1 MQAGEVPFDRARI
14 QAVLARTGYDPTN
27 LSIRESNRLVSL
39 IEQDLE
45 VRFIRMEFGIP
56 NLPYDPIGAETAC
69 TVEHERGVSGR
80 YPPFDGIPE
89 LKVEAARFVKNF
101 LDIDVPPESCIP
113 TVGSMQGGFI
123 SQAIA
128 GNRLPGRQ
136 TILFLGPSFP
146 VSMRQTLFLGLKVEL
161 LELSDFRGPAL
172 IAEIERRFARGD
184 IGGVLYSSPNNP
196 AWITLK
202 EGELQGLGR
211 LCTRYDVLAI
221 EDLAYLCMDFRQ
233 DYSQPGRPPF
243 QPTVARY
250 TDRYFVLISSSKIFS
265 FAGARIGIAV
275 VSPALMTM
283 SAPNLV
289 PKFGTANVGHAF
301 VHGGIYCTTS
311 GVPQSSQWG
320 LLGLMRKANAGE
332 LDFVA
337 TTREYGRRAAELKR
351 IFTRHGFRLV
361 YDNDLGEPLADGF
374 YFTFAYPGLSGQE
387 LLMELLPY
395 GVSAITLESTG
406 SRRTEGLRACVSF
419 VEEAQFPIVEER
431 LRRFREDHPSPRGE
445 AHPGRAKGISRETG
459 AR

>member
-1 MQAGEVPFDRARI
+1 MQASEVPFDRSRI
-14 QAVLARTGYDPTN
+14 QAVLQRTGYDPAN

-45 VRFIRMEFGIP
+45 VRFVRMEFGIP
-56 NLPYDPIGAETAC
+56 NLPYDPVGALTAQ
-69 TVEHERGVSGR
+69 EMERDQKVSNR

-89 LKVEAARFVKNF
+89 LKREAALFVKNF
-101 LDIDVPPESCIP
+101 LDIDVPPECCVP

-123 SQAIA
+123 AQAIA

-146 VSMRQTLFLGLKVEL
+146 VSMRQTRFLGLTVDSVEL
-161 LELSDFRGPAL
+161 GDFRGAAL
-172 IAEIERRFARGD
+172 VAEVERKFTEGS
-184 IGGVLYSSPNNP
+184 IGGMLYSSPNNP

-202 EGELQGLGR
+202 EEELEGLGR
-211 LCTRYDVLAI
+211 LCSRHDVLAI

-233 DYSQPGRPPF
+233 DYSRPGKPPF
-243 QPTVARY
+243 QPTIARY
-250 TDRYFVLISSSKIFS
+250 TDHYFVLISSSKIFS

-275 VSPALMTM
+275 ISPALLQMQ
-283 SAPNLV
+283 SAGLT

-320 LLGLMRKANAGE
+320 LLGLLRKANAGE
-332 LDFVA
+332 LDFVEM
-337 TTREYGRRAAELKR
+337 TREYGRRAAELKR
-351 IFTRHGFRLV
+351 IFQRHGFQLV

-374 YFTFAYPGLSGQE
+374 YFTFAYPGMTGQE

-406 SRRTEGLRACVSF
+406 SRRTAGLRACVSF
-419 VEEAQFPIVEER
+419 VDATQFEVVDHR
-431 LRRFREDHPSPRGE
+431 LRRFREDHPLAGKSGPR
-445 AHPGRAKGISRETG
+445 
-459 AR
+459 